1 MNLASLLPTRIQ
13 RAIEPPP
20 STRVCIL
27 LNRRFKML
35 MVNPNVSSSGERRRG
50 RATYRGPKA
59 QLILS
64 VLRRV
69 CFLGSVA
76 VWWHLSTVAM
86 NNASDINLSS
96 VTSSTEEIRDLHD
109 RDEIIKHH
117 KYSLDCMEDVDLS
130 SRQLDKLDTYTVTS
144 TFPPFNM
151 SVHNP
156 TTDCPVS
163 SDIVKYG
170 CYECHTLKA
179 AMAALRDAPPE
190 TSLLDIGSNIGL
202 YGLSAAAMGRRAYM
216 IEPAKTNQR
225 HICRSIDANEQF
237 PGLLSVFKV
246 AATNL
251 AKPGVIGLLG
261 TGNLNKGGVNTQDK
275 GTVYSNEERAGTEG
289 VDYAQA
295 IRIDWLQGVLP
306 PAGSSLFLKIDVEG
320 EECNALGGA
329 MEYLNSVK
337 IKYAAIEWSQERL
350 IDCSQREAIFD
361 LFSRNGL
368 KPYQAKLEGLDTPSG
383 WEELDP
389 AQWREWIWRAPGR
402 KRPEK
407 ALFDV
412 AWAKSQPLLFGD
424 VKKTTSC

>member
-1 MNLASLLPTRIQ
+1 
-13 RAIEPPP
+13 
-20 STRVCIL
+20 
-27 LNRRFKML
+27 
-35 MVNPNVSSSGERRRG
+35 
-50 RATYRGPKA
+50 
-59 QLILS
+59 
-64 VLRRV
+64 
-69 CFLGSVA
+69 
-76 VWWHLSTVAM
+76 
-86 NNASDINLSS
+86 
-96 VTSSTEEIRDLHD
+96 
-109 RDEIIKHH
+109 
-117 KYSLDCMEDVDLS
+117 MEDVDLS

-237 PGLLSVFKV
+237 SGLLSVFKV

-350 IDCSQREAIFD
+350 IDCSQREAIF
-361 LFSRNGL
+361 LTFSQG
-368 KPYQAKLEGLDTPSG
+368 T
-383 WEELDP
+383 
-389 AQWREWIWRAPGR
+389 
-402 KRPEK
+402 
-407 ALFDV
+407 V
-412 AWAKSQPLLFGD
+412 
-424 VKKTTSC
+424 